1 MLKGYL
7 KIIRPANSIAA
18 GLAVLLGVI
27 IATGNIPV
35 ETLPLIAVVFL
46 ITGAGNVINDWCD
59 SEIDA
64 INRPDRPIPSGA
76 VSKKGALIYS
86 AVLFAAGI
94 AICLMPFINP
104 LCLVFAVIN
113 SAILILYAKTFK
125 GQPLIGNICVSYLAA
140 SIFLFGGA
148 SAGIEGLIQNTV
160 IAAITFFA
168 MLSRELL
175 KDAED
180 IEGDRAGGAK
190 TLPMIIGVSKTGKL
204 CLALAGTGVLISLLA
219 PLKFRC
225 LYYLILIAV
234 ADAIILYAAAK
245 GARAA
250 DSKALIDSKATTIL
264 KAGMFLATAFMLVS
278 ALLF

>member
-7 KIIRPANSIAA
+7 KIIRPANSVAA

-27 IATGNIPV
+27 IATGTIPPAS
-35 ETLPLIAVVFL
+35 LPLIAVVFL
-46 ITGAGNVINDWCD
+46 VTGAGNVINDCCD

-76 VSKKGALIYS
+76 VTKKGALVYS
-86 AVLFAAGI
+86 ILLFAAGI
-94 AICLMPFINP
+94 AICLLPIVNP
-104 LCLVFAVIN
+104 LCLVFAVLN
-113 SAILILYAKTFK
+113 SAILILYAGSFK
-125 GQPLIGNICVSYLAA
+125 GKPLIGNICVSYLAA

-148 SAGIEGLIQNTV
+148 FAGIEGLMQNTV

-190 TLPMIIGVSKTGKL
+190 TLPMIIGVPKTGKL
-204 CLALAGTGVLISLLA
+204 CLVLALTGIIISLL
-219 PLKFRC
+219 PLIKFWGI
-225 LYYLILIAV
+225 YYLILIAV
-234 ADAIILYAAAK
+234 ADAIILYAAIK
-245 GARAA
+245 GVRAA
-250 DSKALIDSKATTIL
+250 DSKSLTDSKATTVL